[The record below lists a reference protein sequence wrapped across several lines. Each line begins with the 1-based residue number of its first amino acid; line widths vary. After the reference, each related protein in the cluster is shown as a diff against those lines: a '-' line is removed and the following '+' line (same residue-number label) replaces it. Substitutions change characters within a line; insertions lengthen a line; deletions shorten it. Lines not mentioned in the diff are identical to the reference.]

1 MNSKRILNIKY
12 ENLINKYADID
23 ILPTFNKICL
33 AQNLLK
39 EMNSLKE
46 RFDDNKNKMINEIGQ
61 NCFKYY
67 KKKITA
73 KEIFDYFESNNL
85 EEHID
90 YKLINNPEKL
100 LDKDLYLSI
109 FNFIFTLR
117 NNYSFVMKIIK
128 YCDFNNYNDICYI
141 FVHLFYEDISTTS
154 FFQEE
159 LFIFIY
165 LILDKLINEKMPKK
179 LNNSD
184 FVNNDDFYF
193 DFSYYLM
200 SSLTKKADIRNYF
213 CSFLKELL
221 SKIEDYED
229 DLSPNLKIITKN
241 LGVEFNEE
249 KNNKKNKMKKSK
261 TFVEQIEIKSNR
273 RFKEIIKNSNNN
285 IKKKIKENEMIQN
298 KFQKEGNYFDFEVID
313 VNMSAYPIGESQ
325 KLDPFFERENTDMNF
340 ICEKLNFY
348 ESIKNKSVID
358 YAYVQY
364 LEKFLKGI
372 TLDGEP
378 VEIYSNI
385 ILRNELKIT
394 KINGDEEIHHKII
407 NIYKLNYDFITSFI
421 NILLLKIKENIK
433 SIPLTIK
440 YIFSL
445 IDELFKKKYSSENK
459 NIYNYNILIL
469 KSRLFV
475 GSMIIP
481 MLSNINS
488 SGILTDKITSELS
501 KENINI
507 IAEILRKAIS
517 GNLFL
522 IEDNGFTLFNK
533 YIINI
538 IPQIFDIVINLNK
551 DCTLPEFINKLIQE
565 KKFESYDY
573 FKEKKEENI
582 QYQSICISFKEINIL
597 LNIIENNKDIFL
609 TKNLDKNNK
618 NIIES
623 FLNTTKEVSEKFNN
637 NISDKFIN
645 YYIFKK
651 INYKPDFDHKIK
663 AIIQDSFEIF
673 FENQKNDIVVK
684 FKKCLSV
691 LLTYINHL
699 QNEDFVSLIKRKEDM
714 NLISNNQIK
723 EYFKNKTYLLYEN
736 TTFDTALKIRKEN
749 KKIEVKTQK
758 DLTLIK
764 KGLKKIGEEQFKYLE
779 KMGGFFMQRKSIIKS
794 TISNIKEELDF
805 ESIIFPKI
813 TSKIFSE
820 LYPQKANSHR
830 ILFCNSFIQEH
841 IKDLPIKYTQN
852 NFKDIFNEIIQE
864 TIFMIKE
871 LQNNI
876 LNVFYAKI
884 RNSEKVNLI
893 LNKDFQQ
900 IKDMERYSLT
910 GYLFNKIILKGYFN
924 VKIKKIGEKEE
935 EIETIQLELNTKK
948 PNNKNINIESIQSFI
963 QKMPKF
969 SYFGRKNIPNNNCD
983 LLEIQK
989 KFKVDEIL
997 HIYFDELKN
1006 IIKKEKIIKRFSQE
1020 EFLSISYELE
1030 NYILS
1035 KLYPKLFPINET
1047 KEDIFFYN
1055 KICRLNFIKPE
1066 NVIKDK
1072 KMINEKLLEFSI
1084 NYIKE
1089 MDRKITPIDKINSFG
1104 KAIDILKNSM
1114 TFNSGKTDLG
1124 LDDTLSFI
1132 IYVIIKS
1139 KFKNIYTNLN
1149 YCTMYMN
1156 QELGKKHYG
1165 NLLTQLK
1172 MVINIIKNM
1181 KHNDLINVTKEQF
1194 GND

>member
-1 MNSKRILNIKY
+1 MNSKRILNVKY
-12 ENLINKYADID
+12 ENLINKYTDID

-39 EMNSLKE
+39 EMNLLKE

-73 KEIFDYFESNNL
+73 KEIYDYFESNNL

-100 LDKDLYLSI
+100 MDNDLYLSI
-109 FNFIFTLR
+109 FNFIFILR
-117 NNYSFVMKIIK
+117 NKYSFVMKIINN
-128 YCDFNNYNDICYI
+128 CDSKNYKDICY
-141 FVHLFYEDISTTS
+141 FFAHLFYEDISSSS

-165 LILDKLINEKMPKK
+165 LILDKLINEKMPQK
-179 LNNSD
+179 LDNSD

-193 DFSYYLM
+193 DFSHYLM
-200 SSLTKKADIRNYF
+200 NSLTKKADIRNYF

-241 LGVEFNEE
+241 LGVEFTEE

-261 TFVEQIEIKSNR
+261 TFVEQMEIKSNR
-273 RFKEIIKNSNNN
+273 RLKEIIKNSNNN

-298 KFQKEGNYFDFEVID
+298 KFQKEGNFFDFEVID
-313 VNMSAYPIGESQ
+313 VNMSAYPIGENE
-325 KLDPFFERENTDMNF
+325 KLDPFFEKENTDMNF

-348 ESIKNKSVID
+348 ESIQNKSFID

-378 VEIYSNI
+378 VEIYSNA

-394 KINGDEEIHHKII
+394 KINGDEEIHNKII

-433 SIPLTIK
+433 TIPLTLK
-440 YIFSL
+440 YIFIL
-445 IDELFKKKYSSENK
+445 IDELFNKKYSSENK

-469 KSRLFV
+469 KSRLFI

-488 SGILTDKITSELS
+488 SGILTDKITSKLS

-507 IAEILRKAIS
+507 IVEILRKAIS
-517 GNLFL
+517 GNLFS
-522 IEDNGFTLFNK
+522 IEDNGYTLFNK

-551 DCTLPEFINKLIQE
+551 DCILPEFINKLING
-565 KKFESYDY
+565 KKIESYDY
-573 FKEKKEENI
+573 FTEKNEENI

-597 LNIIENNKDIFL
+597 INIIENNKDIFFS
-609 TKNLDKNNK
+609 KNMDKNVK
-618 NIIES
+618 NIFES
-623 FLNTTKEVSEKFNN
+623 FLNTTKEVSEKYNN

-645 YYIFKK
+645 YYIFTK

-673 FENQKNDIVVK
+673 FEDQKNDIVVK

-699 QNEDFVSLIKRKEDM
+699 QNEDFISLIKRKEEINIID
-714 NLISNNQIK
+714 NNKIK
-723 EYFKNKTYLLYEN
+723 EYFKNKTNLLYEN
-736 TTFDTALKIRKEN
+736 TIFETSLKIKKEI
-749 KKIEVKTQK
+749 KKIEVKTQN
-758 DLTLIK
+758 DLSLIK

-794 TISNIKEELDF
+794 AISNIKEELDF

-813 TSKIFSE
+813 TSKIISE
-820 LYPQKANSHR
+820 LYLQKANSHR

-841 IKDLPIKYTQN
+841 IKDLPIKYSQN
-852 NFKDIFNEIIQE
+852 NFKNIFNEIIQE

-900 IKDMERYSLT
+900 IKNMERYSLT

-924 VKIKKIGEKEE
+924 VKIKKIGIQE
-935 EIETIQLELNTKK
+935 EIETIQLELNIKK
-948 PNNKNINIESIQSFI
+948 QNNKNINIETIQSFI

-969 SYFGRKNIPNNNCD
+969 TFFDRKNTSNND

-989 KFKVDEIL
+989 KFKIDEIL
-997 HIYFDELKN
+997 RIYFNELKN
-1006 IIKKEKIIKRFSQE
+1006 IIKKEKIITRFSEE

-1089 MDRKITPIDKINSFG
+1089 IDRKITPIDKISSLG

-1132 IYVIIKS
+1132 IYIIIKS
-1139 KFKNIYTNLN
+1139 KFKNIYTTLN
-1149 YCTMYMN
+1149 YCTMYIN

-1172 MVINIIKNM
+1172 MVINIIKDM
-1181 KHNDLINVTKEQF
+1181 KHNDLINITKEQF
-1194 GND
+1194 GKD